1 ELRMHGHMATGCGAN
16 GPGTAGIVEAGHRG
30 IVLPL
35 TMRLPDG
42 MNGRE
47 VEHVK
52 AHARY
57 IGEARCTGLEG
68 AMLAWH
74 RSAGAWKHLIPGAE
88 AGLVAI
94 YHHRELAWVDRS
106 KVAVGVGG
114 HQPEQARVIEDQ
126 LRACGTR

>member
-1 ELRMHGHMATGCGAN
+1 
-16 GPGTAGIVEAGHRG
+16 VEAGHRG

-57 IGEARCTGLEG
+57 IGEARCTVLEG

-88 AGLVAI
+88 AGLVAL
-94 YHHRELAWVDRS
+94 YHHRGLEWIVRIKGAWCLAGLQLER
-106 KVAVGVGG
+106 
-114 HQPEQARVIEDQ
+114 PCVIETSW
-126 LRACGTR
+126 RACGTRCLKRQAHPFGPCL